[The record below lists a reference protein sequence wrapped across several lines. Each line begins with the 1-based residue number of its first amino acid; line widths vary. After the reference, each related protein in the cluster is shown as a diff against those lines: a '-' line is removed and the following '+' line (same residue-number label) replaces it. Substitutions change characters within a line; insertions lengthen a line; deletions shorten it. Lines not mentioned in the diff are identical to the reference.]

1 MLRVEMAKRIR
12 DLPPYPFARI
22 DEIKAEQIARGV
34 DVIDLTIG
42 DPDLPTPEGIVAA
55 MKRALE
61 NPAHHRYPS
70 YVGML
75 SFREAIA
82 EWYGRRFQVALDPK
96 TEVIVLI
103 GSKEGIAHLP
113 LAFVD
118 PGDYGLV
125 PDPGY
130 PVYRTSVLF
139 AGGIPYSLP
148 LTKENHY
155 LPELDKVPDEVAR
168 RAKLLFLNYPNNPTA
183 AVATKSYF
191 EEVVRFCRTHN
202 IMVCHDAPYSE
213 IYYDDLKPSSFLEVS
228 GAKEVGIEFHS
239 LSKTFNMTGWRVGFA
254 VGNPEIIAGLGKVKT
269 NIDSG
274 AFQAVQEAGIAALRH
289 HLAATEA
296 LRRVYQER
304 RDLLVAGLRKT
315 GLAADLPLATF
326 YVWVPVPAGY
336 TSLDFTGLLLDKTGV
351 LATPGNGFG
360 AGGEGYVRFSIT
372 APTERIREAV
382 DRLAAVSF

>member
-1 MLRVEMAKRIR
+1 MFRVEMAKRIK

-55 MKRALE
+55 MKQALE
-61 NPAHHRYPS
+61 NPEHHRYPS

-82 EWYGRRFQVALDPK
+82 EWYSRRFQVELDPR
-96 TEVIVLI
+96 TEVIILI
-103 GSKEGIAHLP
+103 GSKEGIAHVP

-139 AGGIPYSLP
+139 AGGTPYHLP

-155 LPELDKVPDEVAR
+155 LPELEKIPEGIATKAR
-168 RAKLLFLNYPNNPTA
+168 LLFLNYPNNPTA
-183 AVATKSYF
+183 AVASKPYF
-191 EEVVRFCRTHN
+191 EKVVRFCRTHN
-202 IMVCHDAPYSE
+202 IMVYHDAPYSE
-213 IYYDDLKPSSFLEVS
+213 IYYDDLKPASFLEVL

-254 VGNPEIIAGLGKVKT
+254 VGNAEIIAGLGKVKT

-289 HLAATEA
+289 HLAVTET

-304 RDLLVAGLRKT
+304 RDLLVPGLRKM
-315 GLAADLPLATF
+315 GLQAELPLATF

-336 TSLDFTGLLLDKTGV
+336 TSMDFTGRLLDQTGV

-360 AGGEGYVRFSIT
+360 ACGEGYVRFSLT
-372 APTERIREAV
+372 AATERIKEAV
-382 DRLAAVSF
+382 DRLASISF

>member
-1 MLRVEMAKRIR
+1 VFQVEMAKRIK

-42 DPDLPTPEGIVAA
+42 DPDLPTPEGIVVA
-55 MKRALE
+55 MKAALE
-61 NPAHHRYPS
+61 NPEHHRYPS

-75 SFREAIA
+75 SLREAIA
-82 EWYGRRFQVALDPK
+82 AWYLQRFQVELDPK
-96 TEVIVLI
+96 TEVIILI
-103 GSKEGIAHLP
+103 GSKEGIAHIP
-113 LAFVD
+113 LAFID

-139 AGGIPYSLP
+139 AGGTPYSLP

-155 LPELDKVPDEVAR
+155 LPELEKIPETIAR
-168 RAKLLFLNYPNNPTA
+168 QAKLLFLNYPNNPTA
-183 AVATKSYF
+183 AVATKAYY

-202 IMVCHDAPYSE
+202 IIVCHDAPYSE
-213 IYYDDLKPSSFLEVS
+213 IYYDDLKPASFLEVP
-228 GAKEVGIEFHS
+228 GAKEVAIEFHS
-239 LSKTFNMTGWRVGFA
+239 LSKTFNMTGWRLGFA
-254 VGNPEIIAGLGKVKT
+254 VGNAEIIAGLGKVKT

-274 AFQAVQEAGIAALRH
+274 AFHAVQEAGIAAFQRN
-289 HLAATEA
+289 LAVTETF
-296 LRRVYQER
+296 RRMYQER
-304 RDLLVAGLRKT
+304 RDLLVAGLTKM
-315 GLAADLPLATF
+315 GLQAEPPLATF

-336 TSLDFTGLLLDKTGV
+336 TSMEFTARLLDQTGV

-360 AGGEGYVRFSIT
+360 ACGEGYVRFSLT
-372 APTERIREAV
+372 APTERIKEAV
-382 DRLAAVSF
+382 ERLRSTSF

>member
-1 MLRVEMAKRIR
+1 VFHIEKANRIK

-55 MKRALE
+55 MKAAVE
-61 NPAHHRYPS
+61 NPEHHRYPS

-75 SFREAIA
+75 SLREAIA
-82 EWYGRRFQVALDPK
+82 AWYLQRFQVELDPK
-96 TEVIVLI
+96 TEVIILI
-103 GSKEGIAHLP
+103 GSKEGIAHVP
-113 LAFVD
+113 LAFID

-139 AGGIPYSLP
+139 AGGTPYSLP

-155 LPELDKVPDEVAR
+155 LPELEKIPETIAR
-168 RAKLLFLNYPNNPTA
+168 QAKLLFLNYPNNPTA
-183 AVATKSYF
+183 AVATKAYY

-202 IMVCHDAPYSE
+202 IIVCHDAPYSE
-213 IYYDDLKPSSFLEVS
+213 IYYDDLKPASFLEVP
-228 GAKEVGIEFHS
+228 GAKELAIEFHS
-239 LSKTFNMTGWRVGFA
+239 LSKTFNMTGWRLGFA
-254 VGNPEIIAGLGKVKT
+254 VGNAEIIAGLGKVKT

-274 AFQAVQEAGIAALRH
+274 AFHAVQEAGIAAFQQN
-289 HLAATEA
+289 LAVTETF
-296 LRRVYQER
+296 RRIYQER
-304 RDLLVAGLRKT
+304 RDLLVAGLTKM
-315 GLAADLPLATF
+315 GLQAEPPLATF

-336 TSLDFTGLLLDKTGV
+336 TSMEFTARLLDQTGV

-360 AGGEGYVRFSIT
+360 ACGEGYVRFSLT
-372 APTERIREAV
+372 APSERIKEAV
-382 DRLAAVSF
+382 ERLRSTSF